1 MFLLPLLFLVF
12 LYFHLH
18 VMLLV
23 LEKRCGID
31 VQATQILMSFVL
43 CLILV
48 YWEINHVL
56 LLIFLLIGKSKVL
69 PFPHHASRASQCFE
83 LIHIDVWGIALVVS
97 HVHYK
102 YFITFIDNFSLFI
115 WVYFLRTKGEVFS
128 VL

>member
-1 MFLLPLLFLVF
+1 MFLFPLLFLVF

-23 LEKRCGID
+23 LAKRCGID

-83 LIHIDVWGIALVVS
+83 LIHIDVWGIVLVVS

-128 VL
+128 VF